1 MRDVLII
8 IPTYNEIENIEN
20 IIISTINLYPT
31 INILIVDD
39 NSPDLTS
46 KKVEDLKPKFK
57 DQLFLLKRLKKE
69 GLGTAYVAGFKWALK
84 NKFNYVFEMDADFSH
99 NPKDIKRILEPML
112 ENNYDVS
119 IGSRYIKG
127 INVVNWPL
135 SRIILSYTASQY
147 VQLITRMNIKDST
160 SGYICYKKSVLE
172 SIDLDNIKFT
182 GYAFQIEM
190 KYKSYLKNF
199 KIIEVPII
207 FSDRLFGVSKLNGS
221 IISEAIFGV
230 IAMKIKNIFN
240 IKF

>member
-1 MRDVLII
+1 MKDVLII

-39 NSPDLTS
+39 NSPDLTF
-46 KKVEDLKPKFK
+46 KKVEDLKLKFK

-84 NKFNYVFEMDADFSH
+84 NKFNYVFEMDADLSH

-112 ENNYDVS
+112 ENNYDIS
-119 IGSRYIKG
+119 IGSRYING

-135 SRIILSYTASQY
+135 SRIILSYTASLY

-207 FSDRLFGVSKLNGS
+207 FSDRKFGISKLNGS

-230 IAMKIKNIFN
+230 IAMRIKKIFN

>member
-1 MRDVLII
+1 MKDVLII

-39 NSPDLTS
+39 NSPDLTF
-46 KKVEDLKPKFK
+46 KKVEDLMLKFK

-84 NKFNYVFEMDADFSH
+84 NKFNYVFEMDADLSH
-99 NPKDIKRILEPML
+99 NPEDIKRILEPML
-112 ENNYDVS
+112 ENNYDIS
-119 IGSRYIKG
+119 IGSRYING

-135 SRIILSYTASQY
+135 SRIILSYTASLY
-147 VQLITRMNIKDST
+147 VRLITRMKIKDST

-207 FSDRLFGVSKLNGS
+207 FSDRKFGTSKLNGS

-230 IAMKIKNIFN
+230 IAMRIKKIFN

>member
-1 MRDVLII
+1 MKDVLII

-39 NSPDLTS
+39 NSPDLTF
-46 KKVEDLKPKFK
+46 KKVEDLKLKFK

-84 NKFNYVFEMDADFSH
+84 KKFNYVFEMDADLSH

-112 ENNYDVS
+112 ENNYDIS
-119 IGSRYIKG
+119 IGSRYING

-135 SRIILSYTASQY
+135 SRIILSYTASLY
-147 VQLITRMNIKDST
+147 VRLITRMKIKDST
-160 SGYICYKKSVLE
+160 SGYICYKKSVLD

-207 FSDRLFGVSKLNGS
+207 FSDRKFGISKLNGS

-230 IAMKIKNIFN
+230 IAMRIKKIFN

>member
-172 SIDLDNIKFT
+172 SIDLDKIKFT

-207 FSDRLFGVSKLNGS
+207 FSDRIFGVSKLNGS

-230 IAMKIKNIFN
+230 IAMRIKNIFN

>member
-46 KKVEDLKPKFK
+46 KKVENLKPKFK
-57 DQLFLLKRLKKE
+57 DQLFLMKRLKKE

-84 NKFNYVFEMDADFSH
+84 NKFNNVFEMDADLSH

-119 IGSRYIKG
+119 IGSRYIEG

-230 IAMKIKNIFN
+230 IAMRIKNIFN

>member
-1 MRDVLII
+1 MKDVLII

-31 INILIVDD
+31 INILVVDD
-39 NSPDLTS
+39 NSPDLTF
-46 KKVEDLKPKFK
+46 KKVEELKLKFK
-57 DQLFLLKRLKKE
+57 DQLFLLKRLEKE

-84 NKFNYVFEMDADFSH
+84 NKFNYVFEMDADLSH
-99 NPKDIKRILEPML
+99 NPMDIKRILEPIL
-112 ENNYDVS
+112 EKNYDIS
-119 IGSRYIKG
+119 IGSRYING

-135 SRIILSYTASQY
+135 SRIILSYTASLF
-147 VQLITRMNIKDST
+147 VQVITKMNIKDPT

-207 FSDRLFGVSKLNGS
+207 FSDRVYGVSKLNGS

-230 IAMKIKNIFN
+230 IAMRIKNIFN

>member
-1 MRDVLII
+1 MKDVLII

-135 SRIILSYTASQY
+135 SRIILSYSASQY

-230 IAMKIKNIFN
+230 IAMRIKNIFN

>member
-1 MRDVLII
+1 MKDVLII

-135 SRIILSYTASQY
+135 SRIILSYTASLY

-160 SGYICYKKSVLE
+160 SGYVCYKKSVLE

-230 IAMKIKNIFN
+230 IAMRIKNIFN

>member
-1 MRDVLII
+1 MKDVLII

-39 NSPDLTS
+39 NSPDLTF
-46 KKVEDLKPKFK
+46 KKVEDLMLKFK

-84 NKFNYVFEMDADFSH
+84 NKFNYVFEMDADLSH
-99 NPKDIKRILEPML
+99 NPQDIKRILEPML
-112 ENNYDVS
+112 ENNYDIS
-119 IGSRYIKG
+119 IGSRYING

-135 SRIILSYTASQY
+135 SRIILSYTASLY
-147 VQLITRMNIKDST
+147 VRLITRMKIKDST

-207 FSDRLFGVSKLNGS
+207 FSDRKFGISKLNGS

-230 IAMKIKNIFN
+230 IAMRIKKIFN

>member
-1 MRDVLII
+1 MKDVLII

-39 NSPDLTS
+39 NSPDLTF
-46 KKVEDLKPKFK
+46 KKVEDLMLKFK

-84 NKFNYVFEMDADFSH
+84 NKFNYVFEMDADLSH
-99 NPKDIKRILEPML
+99 NPQDIKRILEPML
-112 ENNYDVS
+112 ENNYDIS
-119 IGSRYIKG
+119 IGSRYING

-135 SRIILSYTASQY
+135 SRIILSYTASLY
-147 VQLITRMNIKDST
+147 VRFITSMKIKDST

-207 FSDRLFGVSKLNGS
+207 FSDRKFGISKLNGS

-230 IAMKIKNIFN
+230 IAMRIKKIFN

>member
-1 MRDVLII
+1 
-8 IPTYNEIENIEN
+8 
-20 IIISTINLYPT
+20 
-31 INILIVDD
+31 
-39 NSPDLTS
+39 
-46 KKVEDLKPKFK
+46 
-57 DQLFLLKRLKKE
+57 
-69 GLGTAYVAGFKWALK
+69 
-84 NKFNYVFEMDADFSH
+84 MDADFSH
-99 NPKDIKRILEPML
+99 NPKDIKRILHPIKEQ
-112 ENNYDVS
+112 NYDIS

-135 SRIILSYTASQY
+135 SRIILSYTASLY
-147 VQLITRMNIKDST
+147 VRLITRMNIKDST

-230 IAMKIKNIFN
+230 IAMRIKNIFN

>member
-1 MRDVLII
+1 MKDVLII

-39 NSPDLTS
+39 NSPDLTF
-46 KKVEDLKPKFK
+46 KKVEDLMLKFK

-84 NKFNYVFEMDADFSH
+84 NKFNYVFEMDADLSH
-99 NPKDIKRILEPML
+99 NPEDIKRILEPML
-112 ENNYDVS
+112 ENNYDIS
-119 IGSRYIKG
+119 IGSRYING

-135 SRIILSYTASQY
+135 SRIILSYTASLY
-147 VQLITRMNIKDST
+147 VRLITRMKIKDST

-207 FSDRLFGVSKLNGS
+207 FSDRKFGISKLNGS

-230 IAMKIKNIFN
+230 IAMRIKKIFN

>member
-20 IIISTINLYPT
+20 IIISTFNLYPT

-147 VQLITRMNIKDST
+147 VRLITRMNIKDST

>member
-20 IIISTINLYPT
+20 IIISTFNLYPT

-46 KKVEDLKPKFK
+46 KKVEDLKPKFN

-84 NKFNYVFEMDADFSH
+84 NKFNYVFEMDADLSH

-119 IGSRYIKG
+119 IGSRYIEG

>member
-1 MRDVLII
+1 MKDVLII

-31 INILIVDD
+31 INILVVDD
-39 NSPDLTS
+39 NSPDLTFN
-46 KKVEDLKPKFK
+46 KVEELKLKFK
-57 DQLFLLKRLKKE
+57 DQLFLLKRLEKE

-99 NPKDIKRILEPML
+99 NPMDIKRILEPMI
-112 ENNYDVS
+112 EKNYDVS

-135 SRIILSYTASQY
+135 SRIILSYTASLY
-147 VQLITRMNIKDST
+147 VQLITKMNIKDST

-207 FSDRLFGVSKLNGS
+207 FSDRVYGVSKLNGS

-230 IAMKIKNIFN
+230 IAMRIKNVFN

>member
-31 INILIVDD
+31 INILIIDD

-119 IGSRYIKG
+119 IGSRYIEG

-230 IAMKIKNIFN
+230 IAMRIKNIFN

>member
-1 MRDVLII
+1 MKDVLII

-39 NSPDLTS
+39 NSPDLTF
-46 KKVEDLKPKFK
+46 KKVEDLKLKFK

-84 NKFNYVFEMDADFSH
+84 KKFNYVFEMDADLSH

-112 ENNYDVS
+112 KNNYDIS
-119 IGSRYIKG
+119 IGSRYING

-135 SRIILSYTASQY
+135 SRIILSYTASLY

-160 SGYICYKKSVLE
+160 SGYICYKKLVLE

-207 FSDRLFGVSKLNGS
+207 FSDRKFGISKLNGS

-230 IAMKIKNIFN
+230 IAMRIKKIFN

>member
-46 KKVEDLKPKFK
+46 KKVENLKPKFK
-57 DQLFLLKRLKKE
+57 DQLFLMKRLKKE

-84 NKFNYVFEMDADFSH
+84 NKFNYVFEMDADLSH
-99 NPKDIKRILEPML
+99 NPKDIKRILETML

-119 IGSRYIKG
+119 IGSRYIEG

-172 SIDLDNIKFT
+172 SIDLDKIKFT

-230 IAMKIKNIFN
+230 IAMRIKNIFN

>member
-1 MRDVLII
+1 MKDVLII

-39 NSPDLTS
+39 NSPDLTF

-135 SRIILSYTASQY
+135 SRIILSYTASLY

-160 SGYICYKKSVLE
+160 SGYVCYKKSVLE

-230 IAMKIKNIFN
+230 IAMLSLIHI
-240 IKF
+240 

>member
-1 MRDVLII
+1 MKDVLII

-39 NSPDLTS
+39 NSPDLTF
-46 KKVEDLKPKFK
+46 KKVEDLMLKFK

-84 NKFNYVFEMDADFSH
+84 NKFNYVFEMDADLSH
-99 NPKDIKRILEPML
+99 NPQDIKRILEPML
-112 ENNYDVS
+112 ENNYDIS

-135 SRIILSYTASQY
+135 SRIILSYTASLY
-147 VQLITRMNIKDST
+147 VRFITSMKIKDST

-207 FSDRLFGVSKLNGS
+207 FSDRKFGISKLNGS

-230 IAMKIKNIFN
+230 IAMRIKKIFN

>member
-135 SRIILSYTASQY
+135 SRIILSYTASLY
-147 VQLITRMNIKDST
+147 VRLITRMNIKDST

-230 IAMKIKNIFN
+230 IAMRIKNIFN

>member
-1 MRDVLII
+1 MKDVLII

-31 INILIVDD
+31 INILVVDD
-39 NSPDLTS
+39 NSPDLTF
-46 KKVEDLKPKFK
+46 KKVEELKLKFK
-57 DQLFLLKRLKKE
+57 DQLFLLKRLEKE

-99 NPKDIKRILEPML
+99 NPMDIKRILEPML
-112 ENNYDVS
+112 DKNFDVS

-135 SRIILSYTASQY
+135 SRIILSYTASLY
-147 VQLITRMNIKDST
+147 VQLITKMNIKDST

-207 FSDRLFGVSKLNGS
+207 FSDRVYGVSKLNGS

-230 IAMKIKNIFN
+230 IAMRIKNVFN

>member
-1 MRDVLII
+1 MKDVLII

-31 INILIVDD
+31 INILVVDD
-39 NSPDLTS
+39 NSPDLTFN
-46 KKVEDLKPKFK
+46 KVEELKLKFK
-57 DQLFLLKRLKKE
+57 DQLFLLKRLEKE

-99 NPKDIKRILEPML
+99 NPMDIKRILEPIL
-112 ENNYDVS
+112 EKNYDIS
-119 IGSRYIKG
+119 IGSRYING

-135 SRIILSYTASQY
+135 SRIILSYTASLF
-147 VQLITRMNIKDST
+147 VQVITKMNIKDPT

-207 FSDRLFGVSKLNGS
+207 FSDRVYGVSKLNGS

-230 IAMKIKNIFN
+230 IAMRIKNIFN

>member
-20 IIISTINLYPT
+20 IIISTFNLYPT

-135 SRIILSYTASQY
+135 SRIILSYTASLY

-230 IAMKIKNIFN
+230 IAMRIKKIFN

>member
-1 MRDVLII
+1 MKDVLII

-31 INILIVDD
+31 INILVVDD
-39 NSPDLTS
+39 NSPDLTFN
-46 KKVEDLKPKFK
+46 KVEELKLKFK
-57 DQLFLLKRLKKE
+57 DQLFLLKRLEKE

-99 NPKDIKRILEPML
+99 NPMDIKRILEPML
-112 ENNYDVS
+112 DKNFDVS

-135 SRIILSYTASQY
+135 SRIILSYTASLY
-147 VQLITRMNIKDST
+147 VQLITKMNIKDST

-207 FSDRLFGVSKLNGS
+207 FSDRVYGVSKLNGS

-230 IAMKIKNIFN
+230 IAMRIKNIFN

>member
-1 MRDVLII
+1 MKDVLII

-135 SRIILSYTASQY
+135 SRIILSYSASQY

-182 GYAFQIEM
+182 IYAFQI
-190 KYKSYLKNF
+190 
-199 KIIEVPII
+199 
-207 FSDRLFGVSKLNGS
+207 
-221 IISEAIFGV
+221 
-230 IAMKIKNIFN
+230 
-240 IKF
+240 

>member
-1 MRDVLII
+1 MKDVLII

-20 IIISTINLYPT
+20 IIISTFNLYPT

-230 IAMKIKNIFN
+230 IAMRIKKIFN

>member
-1 MRDVLII
+1 MKDVLII

-39 NSPDLTS
+39 NSPDLTF
-46 KKVEDLKPKFK
+46 KKVEDLKLKFK

-84 NKFNYVFEMDADFSH
+84 KKFNYVFEMDADLSH
-99 NPKDIKRILEPML
+99 NPKDIQRILEPML
-112 ENNYDVS
+112 ENNYDIS
-119 IGSRYIKG
+119 IGSRYING

-135 SRIILSYTASQY
+135 SRIILSYTASLY
-147 VQLITRMNIKDST
+147 VRLITRMKIKDST
-160 SGYICYKKSVLE
+160 SGYICYKKSVLD

-207 FSDRLFGVSKLNGS
+207 FSDRKFGISKLNGS

-230 IAMKIKNIFN
+230 IAMRLKKIFN

>member
-46 KKVEDLKPKFK
+46 KKVENLKPKFK
-57 DQLFLLKRLKKE
+57 DQLFLMKRLKKE

-119 IGSRYIKG
+119 IGSRYIEG

-230 IAMKIKNIFN
+230 IAMRIKNIFN

>member
-46 KKVEDLKPKFK
+46 KKVENLKPKFK

-119 IGSRYIKG
+119 IGSRYIEG

-230 IAMKIKNIFN
+230 IAMRIKNIFN

>member
-1 MRDVLII
+1 MKDVLII

-20 IIISTINLYPT
+20 IIISTINIYPT

-39 NSPDLTS
+39 NSPDLTF
-46 KKVEDLKPKFK
+46 KKVEDLMLKFK

-69 GLGTAYVAGFKWALK
+69 GLGTAYIAGFKWALK
-84 NKFNYVFEMDADFSH
+84 NKFNYVFEMDADLSH
-99 NPKDIKRILEPML
+99 NPEDIKIILEPIL
-112 ENNYDVS
+112 ENNYDIS
-119 IGSRYIKG
+119 IGSRYING

-135 SRIILSYTASQY
+135 SRIILSYTASLY
-147 VQLITRMNIKDST
+147 VRLITRMKIKDST
-160 SGYICYKKSVLE
+160 SGYICYKKSVLD

-207 FSDRLFGVSKLNGS
+207 FSDRKFGISKLNGS

-230 IAMKIKNIFN
+230 IAMRIKKIFN